1 MRRKIIDKAL
11 AEFKAELGKI
21 YGPRLSRLILYG
33 SYARGNARADSDLD
47 LAVVLKGKVQPGKE
61 IDRMLDAVVEMNLNH
76 QVLISIYP
84 VSERDFRFRKSP
96 LLMNIHKEGERI

>member
-33 SYARGNARADSDLD
+33 SYARGNARADSD
-47 LAVVLKGKVQPGKE
+47 
-61 IDRMLDAVVEMNLNH
+61 AVVEMNLNH